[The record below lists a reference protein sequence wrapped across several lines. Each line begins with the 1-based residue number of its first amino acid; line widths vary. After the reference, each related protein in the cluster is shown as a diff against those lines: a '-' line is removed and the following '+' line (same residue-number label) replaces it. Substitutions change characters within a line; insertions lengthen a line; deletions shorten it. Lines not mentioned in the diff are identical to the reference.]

1 MTLVCHVRQVSAE
14 LGSSFNDVIAAQD
27 VALYGGL
34 CALAS
39 FDRPDLRRHIVDN
52 ISFRELLELN
62 PEVWPRA
69 FSWLVM
75 LQMRAISP

>member
-1 MTLVCHVRQVSAE
+1 MRPQVSSE
-14 LGSSFNDVIAAQD
+14 LSGSYNDVIAAQD

-39 FDRPDLRRHIVDN
+39 FDRPELRRNIVDN

-62 PEVWPRA
+62 PEVCRPLGPLCH
-69 FSWLVM
+69 FSHC
-75 LQMRAISP
+75 S